1 MPIIRPENPI
11 TVAEREIAA
20 ILAQLERD
28 TGSIATDI
36 DIKSIEVTTMQ
47 DDRRM
52 LQQCVLVELERLP
65 GTCW

>member
-1 MPIIRPENPI
+1 MPIIRPENPL

>member
-1 MPIIRPENPI
+1 MTDKQINPI

-20 ILAQLERD
+20 ILGQLERD
-28 TGSIATDI
+28 TGSIVTDI
-36 DIKSIEVTTMQ
+36 EIKSIEVTSMQ

-52 LQQCVLVELERLP
+52 LRQRVVIELERLP

>member
-1 MPIIRPENPI
+1 MTDKQINPI
-11 TVAEREIAA
+11 TKAEREIAA

-28 TGSIATDI
+28 TGSIVTDI
-36 DIKSIEVTTMQ
+36 EIKSIEVTTMQ

>member
-1 MPIIRPENPI
+1 MTIIQNNPI
-11 TVAEREIAA
+11 TIAECEIAE

-28 TGSIATDI
+28 TGSIVTDI
-36 DIKSIEVTTMQ
+36 DIKSIEVTSMQ

-52 LQQCVLVELERLP
+52 LQQRVVIELERLP

>member
-1 MPIIRPENPI
+1 MAFTKENPI

-28 TGSIATDI
+28 TGSIVTDI
-36 DIKSIEVTTMQ
+36 EITSIEITTMR

-52 LQQCVLVELERLP
+52 LQQRVLIELQRMP